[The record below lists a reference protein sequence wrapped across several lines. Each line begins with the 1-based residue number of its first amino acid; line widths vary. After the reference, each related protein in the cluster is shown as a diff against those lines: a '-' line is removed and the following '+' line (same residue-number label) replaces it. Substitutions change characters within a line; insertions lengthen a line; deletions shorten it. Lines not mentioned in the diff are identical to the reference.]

1 MEDHTDLAL
10 ALSLIPDL
18 EQWTKD
24 ELRVAA
30 EIVNAKQRGSETRY
44 LRLMQKHSRLRAAM
58 LAL

>member
-1 MEDHTDLAL
+1 
-10 ALSLIPDL
+10 L